1 MRELTHKETMLIGG
15 AGPQIDTMNS
25 TITGGG
31 AGYAT
36 GRGGAEAT
44 GAGALQGAR
53 FGLVG
58 AGVGAAIG
66 LGVGLYDM
74 YHDDN

>member
-1 MRELTHKETMLIGG
+1 M
-15 AGPQIDTMNS
+15 
-25 TITGGG
+25 
-31 AGYAT
+31 
-36 GRGGAEAT
+36 AEAT